1 MLKRY
6 RLIVILILIII
17 FYHTPLFTQNYNIF
31 KYTVKNGLPS
41 SVIYNMTQDVS
52 GKMWFTSN
60 IGVLEFDN
68 LTWKLHKIVKD
79 SDIASNIKCIISD
92 NEGIIYTFN
101 KWLNMGGFF
110 YNNKVW
116 RKIDGPVLQK
126 NIIVTGAAIIKNNK
140 HLAFGFG
147 TYHSGLYIY
156 KTGKWKNILKNDG
169 LLDNDILSI
178 DVFNNEFY
186 VLTSKGISIVSD
198 KLIDN
203 SLNKALPKKGVGLTG
218 IRVSNINNKRVIWLS
233 GSNWIGKYSDGQ
245 FERIK
250 ILDFLISKDMGDFI
264 DFRKT
269 IIEYDK
275 RGKLFFGNINALYF
289 LDLRNNMVKPLDINN
304 GTTTRGITSL
314 FQDREHIVWTGTKR
328 GLNKIVSMQF
338 ENYSRQNGL
347 LENEVTAI
355 AEISKNIMVF
365 GHNNGL
371 TIKNKKNNKHIN
383 LNRFIKKNYF
393 GSRVFDIL
401 IDSKKMMWVAAGS
414 AGLFLFDTSKDY
426 NFIRHWPP
434 DSNKEYITIAEDKR
448 NKIWLAGK
456 TGIWVLENNILS
468 LAKPAI
474 KKNYYIRKMFVMDD
488 DELFFASTSGVLSL
502 KNNKWERY
510 YSKNKNFNST
520 YAVMKYNDGS
530 LLIGSTGGLL
540 ELKNG
545 KLQLFSQLGWKIT
558 TPIYFII
565 KDKQNDYWVGT
576 KNGVI
581 KFNNKTYKH
590 YTHIDGLVGIEA
602 NRGGGYLDSLG
613 NVWIG
618 MDIGTSKYTPNLID
632 ISYPK
637 PLLKISNIKANGN
650 IVKKKEIKLTGNNT
664 IEFFFKGI
672 SFIDN
677 RPLKYFYKLIGYD
690 KKWNEKTLRHGY
702 IRYDNLPIGNYSFHL
717 KALNGSA
724 YESDI
729 IIRDQIEVVSPFYLT
744 YWFALIVLFSLLI
757 SSILFRKFF
766 KEIRVSKLLKKEIY
780 KKNIQLKESLLSY
793 QSLFEESLDCIF
805 TSTPDGMFL
814 SINKAGLEMF
824 GYNTIKDLSRKNIEK
839 DIYIDSGRRSE
850 FKELMKKEEL
860 VKNFESKIKR
870 KNGEILTVIESSYLI
885 KNNKNETIGYRGIIR
900 DITDQHRLQ
909 SQLVQSQKMES
920 IGLLAG
926 GIAHD
931 FNNILSGILGYA
943 NLLKRSLVD
952 DKKLSKYINT
962 IEKSAERA
970 ADLTK
975 KLLGFARKGKYKVTL
990 IDINDIIDEVINLL
1004 SPIIDRSIKIERN
1017 LLEPSI
1023 FIEADA
1029 SQIQQ
1034 VIMNICL
1041 NARDA
1046 LPNGGLININL
1057 KIVKLSID
1065 KQKTFQLVS
1074 KEGNYLNVSIED
1086 NGFGIKEEYLQ
1097 RIFDPFFTT
1106 KTTTKGSG
1114 LGLSMVYGVIKNHNG
1129 ALNVKSIDKKG
1140 TVFNLFFPLTKK
1152 NKYPLELK
1160 SETTDAKNISQLLVG
1175 DETVLIVDDEEVH
1188 RTLLVNILK
1197 ERGYTTIEAYDGI
1210 EGLKKYSE
1218 HKDKID
1224 LVILDMS
1231 MPNMGGNIAFKKLRV
1246 MNPEIKVLVNSGYSM
1261 DDNIQTILDHGKT
1274 DFIQKPFKP
1283 RHLLLKIRSLLG
1295 EFSN

>member
-1 MLKRY
+1 MWKRY
-6 RLIVILILIII
+6 RLIIFLILIII
-17 FYHTPLFTQNYNIF
+17 FFHTPLFTQNYNIF
-31 KYTVKNGLPS
+31 KYTVRNGLPS
-41 SVIYNMTQDVS
+41 SVIYNITQDVS

-60 IGVLEFDN
+60 FGILEFDN

-79 SDIASNIKCIISD
+79 SDITSD
-92 NEGIIYTFN
+92 IRYILSDSRGIIYTFN
-101 KWLNMGGFF
+101 KWLNMGGHF
-110 YNNKVW
+110 YKNKVW
-116 RKIDGPVLQK
+116 EKIDGPVLKEKIQ
-126 NIIVTGAAIIKNNK
+126 VTGTAHVENK
-140 HLAFGFG
+140 KKLTIAFG
-147 TYHSGLYIY
+147 TYHRGLYLY
-156 KTGKWKNILKNDG
+156 KLGKWKNLSKNDG
-169 LLDNDILSI
+169 LLNNDIVSI
-178 DVFNNEFY
+178 DAFNDKFY
-186 VLTSKGISIVSD
+186 VLTPKGISIVSD

-203 SLNKALPKKGVGLTG
+203 SLNKVLPDKGIGLTG
-218 IRVSNINNKRVIWLS
+218 IRVSKINNKKVIWLS
-233 GSNWIGKYSDGQ
+233 GSNWIGRYFDGQ
-245 FERIK
+245 FEKIK
-250 ILDFLISKDMGDFI
+250 ILEFLISKNSESFI

-289 LDLRNNMVKPLDINN
+289 LDLRNNMVKTLDTNN

-314 FQDREHIVWTGTKR
+314 FQDRENIVWAGTKR

-371 TIKNKKNNKHIN
+371 TIKNKKNYKHIN
-383 LNRFIKKNYF
+383 LNRYTKKIIF
-393 GSRVFDIL
+393 ASRVFDIL
-401 IDSKKMMWVAAGS
+401 IDSKNMMWVAAGS

-426 NFIRHWPP
+426 NFVKHWYPGA
-434 DSNKEYITIAEDKR
+434 NEEYITVVEDKQ
-448 NKIWLAGK
+448 NNIWLAGK
-456 TGIWVLENNILS
+456 TGISKLKDEKFS
-468 LAKPAI
+468 PI
-474 KKNYYIRKMFVMDD
+474 KLGIEQISSIRKMFVMDD
-488 DELFFASTSGVLSL
+488 NELLFASTSKGVLSL
-502 KNNKWERY
+502 KKNKWTRY

-520 YAVMKYNDGS
+520 YAVMKYEGKS
-530 LLIGSTGGLL
+530 FLIGSAGGLL
-540 ELKNG
+540 ELKDG
-545 KLQLFSQLGWKIT
+545 KLQLFSKLGWKIT
-558 TPIYFII
+558 SPVYFII
-565 KDKQNDYWVGT
+565 KDKQNDFWIGT

-602 NRGGGYLDSLG
+602 NRGGGYVDSLG

-618 MDIGTSKYTPNLID
+618 MDIGTSKYTPDLID
-632 ISYPK
+632 VSSTK
-637 PLLKISNIKANGN
+637 PLLRITKIKANGN
-650 IVKKKEIKLTGNNT
+650 IVQKKEIKLSRGNA

-677 RPLKYFYKLIGYD
+677 RPLKYFYKLIGHD
-690 KKWNEKTLRHGY
+690 NEWNEKTLRHGY
-702 IRYDNLPIGNYSFHL
+702 IRYDNLPIGNYSFYL
-717 KALNGSA
+717 KAVNGNG

-729 IIRDQIEVVSPFYLT
+729 IVRDQIQVVSPFYLT

-839 DIYIDSGRRSE
+839 DIYIDSGRRCE
-850 FKELMKKEEL
+850 FKDLMKKQGL

-900 DITDQHRLQ
+900 DITDQLRLQ

-943 NLLKRSLVD
+943 NLLKRSLAE

-1004 SPIIDRSIKIERN
+1004 NPIIDRSIRIERN

-1029 SQIQQ
+1029 TQIQQ

-1046 LPNGGLININL
+1046 LPNGGLINITL
-1057 KIVKLSID
+1057 TIVKLSID
-1065 KQKTFQLVS
+1065 KQKTFQLTAR
-1074 KEGNYLNVSIED
+1074 EGNYLNVSIED
-1086 NGFGIKEEYLQ
+1086 NGFGIKDEYLQ
-1097 RIFDPFFTT
+1097 KIFDPFFTT

-1140 TVFNLFFPLTKK
+1140 TVFNLYFPLNKK
-1152 NKYPLELK
+1152 NKYPYELK
-1160 SETTDAKNISQLLVG
+1160 SDTTDAKNISQLLVG

-1188 RTLLVNILK
+1188 RNLLVNVLN

-1210 EGLKKYSE
+1210 DGLKKYSE
-1218 HKDKID
+1218 HKDKIS

-1246 MNPEIKVLVNSGYSM
+1246 MNSDIKVLVNSGYSM

-1283 RHLLLKIRSLLG
+1283 RQLLLKIRSLL
-1295 EFSN
+1295 S

>member
-1 MLKRY
+1 MWKRY
-6 RLIVILILIII
+6 RLIIFLILIII
-17 FYHTPLFTQNYNIF
+17 FFHTPLFTQNYNIF
-31 KYTVKNGLPS
+31 KYTVRNGLPS
-41 SVIYNMTQDVS
+41 SVIYNITQDVS

-60 IGVLEFDN
+60 FGILEFDN

-79 SDIASNIKCIISD
+79 SDITSD
-92 NEGIIYTFN
+92 IRYILSDSRGIIYTFN
-101 KWLNMGGFF
+101 KWLNMGGHF
-110 YNNKVW
+110 YKNKVW
-116 RKIDGPVLQK
+116 EKIDGPVLKEKIQ
-126 NIIVTGAAIIKNNK
+126 VTGTAHVENK
-140 HLAFGFG
+140 KKLTIAFG
-147 TYHSGLYIY
+147 TYHRGLYLY
-156 KTGKWKNILKNDG
+156 KLGKWKNLSENDG
-169 LLDNDILSI
+169 LLNNDIVSI
-178 DVFNNEFY
+178 DAFNDKFY
-186 VLTSKGISIVSD
+186 VLTPKGISIVSD

-203 SLNKALPKKGVGLTG
+203 SLNKVLPDKGIGLTG
-218 IRVSNINNKRVIWLS
+218 IRVSKINNKKVIWLS
-233 GSNWIGKYSDGQ
+233 GSNWIGRYFDGQ
-245 FERIK
+245 FEKIK
-250 ILDFLISKDMGDFI
+250 ILEFLISKNSESFI

-289 LDLRNNMVKPLDINN
+289 LDLRNNMVKTLDTNN

-314 FQDREHIVWTGTKR
+314 FQDRENIVWAGTKR

-371 TIKNKKNNKHIN
+371 TIKNKKNYKHIN
-383 LNRFIKKNYF
+383 LNRYTKKIIF
-393 GSRVFDIL
+393 ASRVFDIL
-401 IDSKKMMWVAAGS
+401 IDSKNMMWVAAGS

-426 NFIRHWPP
+426 NFVKHWYPGA
-434 DSNKEYITIAEDKR
+434 NEEYITVVEDKQ
-448 NKIWLAGK
+448 NNIWLAGK
-456 TGIWVLENNILS
+456 TGISKLKDEKFS
-468 LAKPAI
+468 PI
-474 KKNYYIRKMFVMDD
+474 KLGIEQISSIRKMFVMDD
-488 DELFFASTSGVLSL
+488 NELLFASTSKGVLSL
-502 KNNKWERY
+502 KKNKWTRY

-520 YAVMKYNDGS
+520 YAVMKYEGKS
-530 LLIGSTGGLL
+530 FLIGSAGGLL
-540 ELKNG
+540 ELKDG
-545 KLQLFSQLGWKIT
+545 KLQLFSKLGWKIT
-558 TPIYFII
+558 SPVYFII
-565 KDKQNDYWVGT
+565 KDKQNDFWIGT

-602 NRGGGYLDSLG
+602 NRGGGYVDSLG

-618 MDIGTSKYTPNLID
+618 MDIGTSKYTPDLID
-632 ISYPK
+632 VSSTK
-637 PLLKISNIKANGN
+637 PLLRITKIKANGN
-650 IVKKKEIKLTGNNT
+650 IVQKKEIKLSRGNA

-677 RPLKYFYKLIGYD
+677 RPLKYFYKLIGHD
-690 KKWNEKTLRHGY
+690 NEWNEKT
-702 IRYDNLPIGNYSFHL
+702 
-717 KALNGSA
+717 
-724 YESDI
+724 
-729 IIRDQIEVVSPFYLT
+729 
-744 YWFALIVLFSLLI
+744 
-757 SSILFRKFF
+757 
-766 KEIRVSKLLKKEIY
+766 KLLKKEIY

-839 DIYIDSGRRSE
+839 DIYIDSGRRCE
-850 FKELMKKEEL
+850 FKDLMKKQGL

-900 DITDQHRLQ
+900 DITDQLRLQ

-943 NLLKRSLVD
+943 NLLKRSLAE

-1004 SPIIDRSIKIERN
+1004 NPIIDRSIRIERN

-1029 SQIQQ
+1029 TQIQQ

-1046 LPNGGLININL
+1046 LPNGGLINITL
-1057 KIVKLSID
+1057 TIVKLSID
-1065 KQKTFQLVS
+1065 KQKTFQLTAR
-1074 KEGNYLNVSIED
+1074 EGNYLNVSIED
-1086 NGFGIKEEYLQ
+1086 NGFGIKDEYLQ
-1097 RIFDPFFTT
+1097 KIFD
-1106 KTTTKGSG
+1106 
-1114 LGLSMVYGVIKNHNG
+1114 VVI
-1129 ALNVKSIDKKG
+1129 
-1140 TVFNLFFPLTKK
+1140 
-1152 NKYPLELK
+1152 
-1160 SETTDAKNISQLLVG
+1160 
-1175 DETVLIVDDEEVH
+1175 
-1188 RTLLVNILK
+1188 
-1197 ERGYTTIEAYDGI
+1197 
-1210 EGLKKYSE
+1210 
-1218 HKDKID
+1218 
-1224 LVILDMS
+1224 
-1231 MPNMGGNIAFKKLRV
+1231 
-1246 MNPEIKVLVNSGYSM
+1246 
-1261 DDNIQTILDHGKT
+1261 
-1274 DFIQKPFKP
+1274 
-1283 RHLLLKIRSLLG
+1283 
-1295 EFSN
+1295 